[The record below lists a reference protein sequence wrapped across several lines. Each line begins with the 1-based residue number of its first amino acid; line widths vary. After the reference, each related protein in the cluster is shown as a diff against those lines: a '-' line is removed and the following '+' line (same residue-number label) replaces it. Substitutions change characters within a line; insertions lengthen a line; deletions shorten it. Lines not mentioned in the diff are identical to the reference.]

1 MKITKEQLQQII
13 KEELELILK
22 EGPFDA
28 MLAVGSP
35 YLYHLTRGARKKKK
49 KPIEEPQAA
58 QPVPKS
64 VSDQIEASRAASQYK
79 REREQMAR
87 HKRSVALPQ
96 QVFDILKPQGLKVEL
111 QNYELVAKVLDP
123 DRPGK
128 KFMMPIRLDPDLS
141 PEENAQAAVDQIN
154 ATDSSATRLKQGK
167 KSASVNIADPF
178 MESKKRIF
186 KVRKK

>member
-1 MKITKEQLQQII
+1 MKITKQQLQQII
-13 KEELELILK
+13 KEELE
-22 EGPFDA
+22 E
-28 MLAVGSP
+28 
-35 YLYHLTRGARKKKK
+35 ARLNWGHAFNPVFGEYIHAKKQGQKK
-49 KPIEEPQAA
+49 APEEDEPIT
-58 QPVPKS
+58 PVADKS
-64 VSDQIEASRAASQYK
+64 VSDQIEVSRRASQRK
-79 REREQMAR
+79 REREQLAR